1 MARGTLTE
9 DAYTGG
15 MLGLVGVDVDGTL
28 VGTDNRVR
36 EDVWAA
42 LEEARARGVR
52 FALCTGRPA
61 VGNALAYAQRLD
73 PDGWHVFQNG
83 ASIVNVGS
91 GESLSEPF
99 PAGALPELLS
109 RAHAS
114 GRLLEVYTDTGMA
127 VSAPCQ
133 LAERHAALLGVAYD
147 PQPPEALTGT
157 PVRAQWVVPREE
169 EKAVTAEPH
178 AGLDLHPAGSP
189 GMPDVMFISVTRAG
203 INKGSALTRIAA
215 KYGLDMDRTMMV
227 GDGENDVAAM
237 RVAGHPVAMGNAD
250 PPALA
255 AARYVVGHVD
265 AGGLREAVVLA
276 LRL

>member
-1 MARGTLTE
+1 MARGTLTQ

-15 MLGLVGVDVDGTL
+15 MLGLVGIDVDGTL

-42 LEEARARGVR
+42 LEDARARGVR
-52 FALCTGRPA
+52 FSLCTGRPA
-61 VGNALAYAQRLD
+61 VGSALAYAQRLD

-91 GESLSEPF
+91 GESLSVPF
-99 PAGALPELLS
+99 PADALPGLLA
-109 RAHAS
+109 RADTT
-114 GRLLEVYTDTGMA
+114 GRLLEVYTDAEMA
-127 VSAPCQ
+127 VSSPGE
-133 LAERHAALLGVAYD
+133 LAERHATLLGVPYS
-147 PQPPEALTGT
+147 PQPPQALKGQ
-157 PVRAQWVVPREE
+157 PVRVQWVVPREQE
-169 EKAVTAEPH
+169 AGVTSEPH
-178 AGLDLHPAGSP
+178 PGLDLHPAGSP
-189 GMPDVMFISVTRAG
+189 GMPDVMFISVTKAG
-203 INKGSALTRIAA
+203 INKGSALTRIAGT
-215 KYGLDMDRTMMV
+215 YGLDMDRTMMV

-237 RVAGHPVAMGNAD
+237 RVVGHPVAMGNAD

-265 AGGLREAVVLA
+265 DGGLREAVALA

>member
-42 LEEARARGVR
+42 LEGARARGVR

-83 ASIVNVGS
+83 ASIVNVVS
-91 GESLSEPF
+91 GESLSVPF
-99 PAGALPELLS
+99 PAEALPGLLA
-109 RAHAS
+109 RANTT
-114 GRLLEVYTDTGMA
+114 GRLLEVYTDAEMA
-127 VSAPCQ
+127 VSLPGE
-133 LAERHAALLGVAYD
+133 LAERHAALLGVPYR
-147 PQPPEALTGT
+147 PQPPQALKGE
-157 PVRAQWVVPREE
+157 PVRVQWVVPREQE
-169 EKAVTAEPH
+169 AEVTAEPH
-178 AGLDLHPAGSP
+178 PGLDLHPAGSP
-189 GMPDVMFISVTRAG
+189 GMPDVMFISVTKAG

-237 RVAGHPVAMGNAD
+237 RVVGHQVAMGNAD

-265 AGGLREAVVLA
+265 AGGLREAVALA